1 MSFKGNFLLRRKFFS
16 LRRFLIHNEFFHLE
30 EVFSILLLWKTCF
43 LLRGLFSI
51 KSTNWFLL
59 QINFEEII
67 VLPTFNATSLN
78 ISDAFNL
85 TDALNITEVDIRF
98 SQPVES
104 APVYLFCCA
113 LSLAA
118 ISAFLRAGFVLK
130 FIVMICCIAAQG
142 CVLSFSQ
149 LYAFYDHQTVETR
162 FEILYFILYSISS
175 KTRLKL
181 NFFFFC
187 FYCAT

>member
-1 MSFKGNFLLRRKFFS
+1 MIFFFS
-16 LRRFLIHNEFFHLE
+16 
-30 EVFSILLLWKTCF
+30 
-43 LLRGLFSI
+43 
-51 KSTNWFLL
+51 

-130 FIVMICCIAAQG
+130 FIVMICCIAVQG

-149 LYAFYDHQTVETR
+149 LYAFYDHETVGTR
-162 FEILYFILYSISS
+162 FELFYFFLYSISS
-175 KTRLKL
+175 ETRLKL
-181 NFFFFC
+181 NFFFFLL
-187 FYCAT
+187 FLLRGIVISVWQRRAFSFLY